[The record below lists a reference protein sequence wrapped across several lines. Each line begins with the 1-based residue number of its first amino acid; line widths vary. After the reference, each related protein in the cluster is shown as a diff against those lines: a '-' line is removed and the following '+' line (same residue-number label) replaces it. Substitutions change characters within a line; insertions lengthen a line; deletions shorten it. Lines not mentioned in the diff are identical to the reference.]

1 MTDTISKERRSWTM
15 RRIKIRDTKPEMI
28 VRRYLF
34 SRVLRYRV
42 NVKRVLGH
50 HEEGEAAEHERHPQP
65 LPWRQRIPQEE
76 Y

>member
-1 MTDTISKERRSWTM
+1 MTDTISKEQRSWTM
-15 RRIKIRDTKPEMI
+15 SRIRSRDTKPEMI

-34 SRVLRYRV
+34 SRGLRYRV

-50 HEEGEAAEHERHPQP
+50 PEAGEAAEHERHSQP
-65 LPWRQRIPQEE
+65 LQWRRWIPQEE